1 MPNVEFD
8 VAQSLITPYATI
20 PLNQP
25 DGTTGYLFQVQDDYK
40 IVPSLRVTQDA
51 MSQRDGSVLH
61 PRFKTGLVA
70 SFSLEYLIGVAGSLD
85 TQPACDSDLR
95 TMHEMLTGALNSIR
109 DLGPTNQRL
118 SWSPSGAGDRM
129 LDFIQALAWTE
140 PSIVDGVTRV
150 ALSVESPFPY
160 AIDVTQ
166 TETDISDGAGPTTL
180 TNDGTADFYPV
191 MKVLGPTTAFTIT
204 NTTTGLAV
212 VYDSTRPGA
221 AAISSGDY
229 AEIDFFRGTIFLNGS
244 SSDLIAGLDPTSTD
258 LFPLVYEGGGVNDI
272 EITGADVQIL
282 WNRAWS

>member
-8 VAQSLITPYATI
+8 RPHSLITPYLTI

-25 DGTTGYLFQVQDDYK
+25 DPDTGYLFQIQDDYK
-40 IVPSLRVTQDA
+40 IVPSLRVSQDA

-70 SFSLEYLIGVAGSLD
+70 SFSLEYLIGIPGSID
-85 TQPACDSDLR
+85 TQPACDNDLR
-95 TMHEMLTGALNSIR
+95 QMHEMLTGAMNSIR
-109 DLGPTNQRL
+109 ELTPSNQRL
-118 SWSPSGAGDRM
+118 SWSPTGVGDRM
-129 LDFIQALAWTE
+129 LDFVQALAWPD
-140 PSIVDGVTRV
+140 PSYSNGTRV
-150 ALSVESPFPY
+150 ALSLETPFPY
-160 AIDVTQ
+160 AIDVLQ
-166 TETDISDGAGPTTL
+166 TETDISDGAGTTTL

-212 VYDSTRPGA
+212 VYDSSRPGA
-221 AAISSGDY
+221 LGISGGDY